1 MKFTL
6 DDLAAA
12 AGARAEGGATL
23 SGVAVDSRRVEPG
36 DLFVAIRGAR
46 VDGHDYAR
54 EAFAKGAGALLAER
68 RPADLP
74 PGAPAVLVDAP
85 IEALQKL
92 AAALKRA
99 AGFRLAAVTG
109 SAGKTTTKDF
119 AAAIIARR
127 FEVEKT
133 PGNQNSQIGFAMSV
147 VNLPRTPEWM
157 VGEMGLSEPGDLSR
171 LSRAF
176 EPDVAAI
183 LLVAAAHL
191 QSFPSVDAIAD
202 AKAEILE
209 GLKPGG
215 AFVANADD
223 PRVAAIAA
231 RHRGRVVRFGR
242 SAAAE
247 VTAREVAAEE
257 GGSRFLLSTPAGE
270 APVRLPL
277 PGPHQVV
284 NFLAAAAIAFV
295 VGVSPAD
302 CARAAAEL
310 RPPAHRGEWK
320 RHASGARLYDDSYNA
335 NPSSMRAALET
346 LAGVPARR
354 RIAVLG
360 DMLELGPE
368 EERFHL
374 EAGRAVAGRADLL
387 VCVGPRARAL
397 GEGAAQA
404 GLARS
409 AILYADSADEAARML
424 DGVLAAGDVALFKAS
439 RGIGLDRAVDALA
452 SAKKG

>member
-1 MKFTL
+1 VKFTL

-12 AGARAEGGATL
+12 AGARPEGSATL
-23 SGVAVDSRRVEPG
+23 TGVAVDSRRTKPG

-54 EAFAKGAGALLAER
+54 EALSRGAAALLGER
-68 RPADLP
+68 RPADLRRATP
-74 PGAPAVLVDAP
+74 VVLVESP
-85 IEALQKL
+85 VEALQKL

-99 AGFRLAAVTG
+99 ARFRLAAVTG

-119 AAAIIARR
+119 AAAMLARR

-171 LSRAF
+171 LSRTF

-191 QSFPSVDAIAD
+191 QSFSSVDAIAD

-209 GLKPGG
+209 GLKPDGV
-215 AFVANADD
+215 FVANADD
-223 PRVAAIAA
+223 PRVASIAA

-247 VTAREVAAEE
+247 VTAREAVSGD
-257 GGSRFLLSTPAGE
+257 GGSRFVLSTPAGD

-302 CARAAAEL
+302 CALAAAEL
-310 RPPAHRGEWK
+310 RPAAHRGEWK

-346 LAGVPARR
+346 LAGLPARR

-360 DMLELGPE
+360 DMLELGTG

-387 VCVGPRARAL
+387 LCVGTRARAL
-397 GEGAAQA
+397 GQGASEA
-404 GLARS
+404 GLASS
-409 AILYADSADEAARML
+409 AILYAGSAEEAARML
-424 DGVLAAGDVALFKAS
+424 EGILAEGDVALFKAS
-439 RGIGLDRAVDALA
+439 RGIGLDRAVEALA
-452 SAKKG
+452 AADRG

>member
-1 MKFTL
+1 M
-6 DDLAAA
+6 
-12 AGARAEGGATL
+12 
-23 SGVAVDSRRVEPG
+23 
-36 DLFVAIRGAR
+36 
-46 VDGHDYAR
+46 
-54 EAFAKGAGALLAER
+54 
-68 RPADLP
+68 
-74 PGAPAVLVDAP
+74 
-85 IEALQKL
+85 
-92 AAALKRA
+92 
-99 AGFRLAAVTG
+99 
-109 SAGKTTTKDF
+109 
-119 AAAIIARR
+119 
-127 FEVEKT
+127 
-133 PGNQNSQIGFAMSV
+133 
-147 VNLPRTPEWM
+147 
-157 VGEMGLSEPGDLSR
+157 
-171 LSRAF
+171 
-176 EPDVAAI
+176 
-183 LLVAAAHL
+183 
-191 QSFPSVDAIAD
+191 
-202 AKAEILE
+202 
-209 GLKPGG
+209 
-215 AFVANADD
+215 
-223 PRVAAIAA
+223 
-231 RHRGRVVRFGR
+231 
-242 SAAAE
+242 
-247 VTAREVAAEE
+247 
-257 GGSRFLLSTPAGE
+257 
-270 APVRLPL
+270 
-277 PGPHQVV
+277 

-360 DMLELGPE
+360 GMLELGPE

-424 DGVLAAGDVALFKAS
+424 DGALAAGDVALFKAS

-452 SAKKG
+452 SARKG